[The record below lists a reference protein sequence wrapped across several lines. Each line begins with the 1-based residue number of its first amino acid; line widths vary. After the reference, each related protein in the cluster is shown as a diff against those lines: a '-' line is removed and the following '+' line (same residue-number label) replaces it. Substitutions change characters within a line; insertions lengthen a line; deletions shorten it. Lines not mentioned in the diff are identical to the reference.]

1 MIKHVIFDLDGTLID
16 SAEDIIDSLEQ
27 AFSMRQVPLKQRL
40 SRSFIGPPIR
50 EIINKVS
57 PELSSKEVAQLI
69 STFRDIYDNSVYPK
83 THPYTGVREL
93 LNDLKLQ
100 QISMF
105 IVTNKP
111 RVPTERLLDKLNL
124 RSYFKDIICINDHQF
139 ATKVEMVTWLL
150 NQYSLETQVTIMIG
164 DTLQDVLAGISNCL
178 VTAAYLGGYG
188 NSGELAASQAQFK
201 FGHIISVKYLINHI

>member
-27 AFSMRQVPLKQRL
+27 AFSMCQVPLKQRL

-69 STFRDIYDNSVYPK
+69 STFRDIYDNSTYPK
-83 THPYTGVREL
+83 THPYVGAREL
-93 LNDLKLQ
+93 LDDLKLQ
-100 QISMF
+100 QIAMF

-111 RVPTERLLDKLNL
+111 RIPTELLLDKLNL
-124 RSYFKDIICINDHQF
+124 QSYFKDIVCIGDQQF
-139 ATKVEMVTWLL
+139 TTKIEMVTWLL
-150 NQYSLETQVTIMIG
+150 NQYPLEPPMTMMVG
-164 DTLQDVLAGISNCL
+164 DTLQDVLAGIPSRL
-178 VTAAYLGGYG
+178 VTVAYLGGYG
-188 NSGELAASQAQFK
+188 NRNELAASQAQFK
-201 FGHIISVKYLINHI
+201 LEHIISVKHLINHI